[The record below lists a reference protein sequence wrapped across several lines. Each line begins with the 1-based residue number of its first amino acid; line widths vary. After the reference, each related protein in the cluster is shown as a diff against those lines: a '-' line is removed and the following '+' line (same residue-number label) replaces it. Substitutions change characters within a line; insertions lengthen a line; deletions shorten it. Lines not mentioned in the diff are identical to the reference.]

1 LDLILAHCRTS
12 FGLEI
17 TDTDIIRD
25 YLINDNLIFILLIQG
40 GSNKPGTL
48 FIGAYILYTG
58 GVFIQGF
65 KEEFVLN
72 RGVINNFKKI
82 VKR

>member
-1 LDLILAHCRTS
+1 LDLILACHCTS
-12 FGLEI
+12 FGLGI
-17 TDTDIIRD
+17 TNIDIIGD
-25 YLINDNLIFILLIQG
+25 YLINNNLIFILPIQG

-58 GVFIQGF
+58 GVFVRGF
-65 KEEFVLN
+65 KGEFMLN
-72 RGVINNFKKI
+72 RGVTNNFKKI